1 LRLQFLKASK
11 ALSSFHV
18 PSASTLTVGLKVTVT
33 IAVVIAIFHQDLL
46 ILANDALQSDLTS
59 YILVIPFLFTY
70 LVYRKRKMLGAVIT
84 LESHDQPNS
93 ARHLPTVAG
102 ILLTLAAIMLYWHSS
117 YTFTPLEYHMLTLP
131 ILVTGLTLIF
141 FNAQTL
147 RQLAFPFAF
156 LVLLT
161 PPPSEILRVFGAALS
176 VIGSEAS
183 YALVSLL
190 GIPSTLTTEYGNPV
204 IKITAPNGSP
214 MSFTVGIACSG
225 IYSLVGFLVFAFF
238 IGYIIRDKPWKKL
251 ALFVTGLGLI
261 YALNITRITAILL
274 IGYNYGEETA
284 LQLFHLLGG
293 WILIFIGTLLLLT
306 FSEKVFRA
314 RIFSKPTK
322 QCSACDP
329 KPSGD
334 RSFCAT
340 CGMIVKHAPAK
351 FHRTDV
357 AKIVAIL
364 GTAVL
369 LVSIQVPV
377 FALTQGPAIILIDT
391 PAGQQVS
398 TEILPKISGYELK
411 FASREREFETVAK
424 QDMSLIYY
432 YLPSNTTQKTVYA
445 TIEIASSRDYLYSW
459 ELCMKTGQAYPFG
472 HQEVEQINLKDI
484 QLVQDPPVIGRFFVF
499 QYTSTNTTQAVLYW
513 FESAAF
519 EVNSTSGQ
527 KYMKISLI
535 TYPESL
541 AELSSIENQTVS
553 LATAITSYWQPIKT
567 WSQIALLL
575 SQNGGLFSLV
585 AGALLSVITVFYL
598 VETRKQRKGNLQ
610 AYQKLSTTSKELID
624 AVREAEKA
632 TKPTLH
638 AIAST
643 FKDRTGK
650 PIEDEELLQR
660 LSDAEGIGIIKS
672 QIASIHDVPTQI
684 WKSQMKL
691 F

>member
-1 LRLQFLKASK
+1 MKAIKAIPSFRLPNASN
-11 ALSSFHV
+11 
-18 PSASTLTVGLKVTVT
+18 LTVGVKVTVI
-33 IAVVIAIFHQDLL
+33 IASVLALFHQDLI
-46 ILANDALQSDLTS
+46 ILANDALQSELTS
-59 YILVIPFLFTY
+59 YILAIPFLFTY
-70 LVYRKRKMLGAVIT
+70 LIYRKRKMSSTAIA
-84 LESHDQPNS
+84 LEPHDQPKS
-93 ARHLPTVAG
+93 TKHLPTAGG

-131 ILVTGLTLIF
+131 ILVTGLTLIL
-141 FNAQTL
+141 FNPQTL
-147 RQLAFPFAF
+147 RQLVFPFAF
-156 LVLLT
+156 LVLLA
-161 PPPSEILRVFGAALS
+161 PPPSEILRVFGATLS
-176 VIGSEAS
+176 VISSEAS
-183 YALVSLL
+183 NALVSLL

-225 IYSLVGFLVFAFF
+225 IYSLLGFLVFAFF
-238 IGYIIRDKPWKKL
+238 ITYIIRDKPWKKL
-251 ALFVTGLGLI
+251 AMFVTGLGLI
-261 YALNITRITAILL
+261 YALNITRITTILL

-314 RIFSKPTK
+314 RIFTKPIK
-322 QCSACDP
+322 QCSSREP
-329 KPSGD
+329 KHYGD

-340 CGMIVKHAPAK
+340 CGRIVKHAPAK
-351 FHRTDV
+351 FHKTDV
-357 AKIVAIL
+357 VKIAAIL
-364 GTAVL
+364 GTAIL
-369 LVSIQVPV
+369 LVSVQAPV

-391 PAGQQVS
+391 PWGQQVS
-398 TEILPKISGYELK
+398 TEILPEISGYELK

-432 YLPSNTTQKTVYA
+432 YSPSDTTQKTVYA

-459 ELCMKTGQAYPFG
+459 ELCLKTGQAYPFG
-472 HQEVEQINLKDI
+472 HQDVEQINLKDI
-484 QLVQDPPVIGRFFVF
+484 QLIQDPPVIGRFFVF
-499 QYTSTNTTQAVLYW
+499 KYTSTNTTQAVLYW

-535 TYPESL
+535 TYPESP
-541 AELSSIENQTVS
+541 AELPLIENQTVS

-575 SQNGGLFSLV
+575 SRNGGLLSLV
-585 AGALLSVITVFYL
+585 ASSLLLIITILYL
-598 VETRKQRKGNLQ
+598 LENKKQRNGNVQ
-610 AYQKLSTTSKELID
+610 AYRKLSTASKELID
-624 AVREAEKA
+624 TIVQTEKT

-660 LSDAEGIGIIKS
+660 LSEAEEIGIIKS
-672 QIASIHDVPTQI
+672 QIASVHDVPTQI

>member
-1 LRLQFLKASK
+1 
-11 ALSSFHV
+11 
-18 PSASTLTVGLKVTVT
+18 
-33 IAVVIAIFHQDLL
+33 
-46 ILANDALQSDLTS
+46 
-59 YILVIPFLFTY
+59 
-70 LVYRKRKMLGAVIT
+70 
-84 LESHDQPNS
+84 
-93 ARHLPTVAG
+93 
-102 ILLTLAAIMLYWHSS
+102 MLYWHGS

-131 ILVTGLTLIF
+131 ILVTGLTLIL

-156 LVLLT
+156 LILLT
-161 PPPSEILRVFGAALS
+161 PPPSEILSLFGATLS
-176 VIGSEAS
+176 VISSEAS
-183 YALVSLL
+183 NALVSLL

-225 IYSLVGFLVFAFF
+225 IYSLLGFLVFAFF
-238 IGYIIRDKPWKKL
+238 ITYIIRDKPWKKL
-251 ALFVTGLGLI
+251 AMFVTGLGLI
-261 YALNITRITAILL
+261 YALNIARITTILL

-293 WILIFIGTLLLLT
+293 WILIFAGTLLLLA

-314 RIFSKPTK
+314 RIFAKPIK
-322 QCSACDP
+322 QCSACEP

-334 RSFCAT
+334 RSFCTT
-340 CGMIVKHAPAK
+340 CGRIVKHAPAK
-351 FHRTDV
+351 FHKTDV
-357 AKIVAIL
+357 VKIAAIL

-369 LVSIQVPV
+369 LVSIQTPV
-377 FALTQGPAIILIDT
+377 FALTQGPAMILIDT
-391 PAGQQVS
+391 PTGQQGS
-398 TEILPKISGYELK
+398 TGILPEVPGYELR
-411 FASREREFETVAK
+411 FASREREFETIAK
-424 QDMSLIYY
+424 QDRSLIYY
-432 YLPSNTTQKTVYA
+432 YLPSNTSQKVVYA

-459 ELCMKTGQAYPFG
+459 EICVKTGQVYPLG
-472 HQEVEQINLKDI
+472 HQDVEQIDLKDI
-484 QLVQDPPVIGRFFVF
+484 QLIQDPPVISRFFVF
-499 QYTSTNTTQAVLYW
+499 NYTSKNTTQAVLYW
-513 FESAAF
+513 FEYATF
-519 EVNSTSGQ
+519 EVNMTSQQ

-541 AELSSIENQTVS
+541 AELPSIENQTVS

-575 SQNGGLFSLV
+575 SRNGGLLSLV
-585 AGALLSVITVFYL
+585 ASSLLLVITILYL
-598 VETRKQRKGNLQ
+598 VENKKQRNGNVQ
-610 AYQKLSTTSKELID
+610 AYRKLSTASKELID
-624 AVREAEKA
+624 TIVQTEKT

-643 FKDRTGK
+643 FKDRAGK

-660 LSDAEGIGIIKS
+660 LSEAEEIGMIKS
-672 QIASIHDVPTQI
+672 QVASVHDVPTQI